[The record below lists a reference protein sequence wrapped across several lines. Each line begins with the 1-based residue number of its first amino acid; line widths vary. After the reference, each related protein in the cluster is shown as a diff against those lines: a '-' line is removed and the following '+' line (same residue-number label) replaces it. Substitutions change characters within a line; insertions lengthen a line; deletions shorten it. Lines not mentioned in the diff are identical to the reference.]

1 MDKYVFGK
9 FPSAINLVT
18 ILEELDNKEVS
29 HQICRLVDSFKRTMT
44 TFMNSY
50 RVAFNLEA
58 QGQAQILADHLLKDY
73 LKRLDDIHYKFYNK
87 FSLIQNLHI
96 EESIWI
102 TEKMDRIREHTTTT
116 LTTIKREVVRNMT
129 VPARARRLNLM

>member
-58 QGQAQILADHLLKDY
+58 QGQAQILADHLLIDY
-73 LKRLDDIHYKFYNK
+73 LKRLDCIHCKFYNK
-87 FSLIQNLHI
+87 FFLAETLHVD
-96 EESIWI
+96 ESIWMI
-102 TEKMDRIREHTTTT
+102 EKLNKIREHTATT